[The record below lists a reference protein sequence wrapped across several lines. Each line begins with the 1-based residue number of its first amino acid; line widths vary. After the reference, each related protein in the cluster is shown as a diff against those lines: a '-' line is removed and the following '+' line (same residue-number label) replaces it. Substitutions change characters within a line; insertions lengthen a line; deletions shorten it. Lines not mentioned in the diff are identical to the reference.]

1 MCRTVIGKTKD
12 FSFKVGLHQGS
23 SLSPYLEITYSIQD
37 DATWCMFLA
46 DDVIL
51 IDTIREGVS

>member
-12 FSFKVGLHQGS
+12 FSFTVGLHQGS
-23 SLSPYLEITYSIQD
+23 SLGPYLETTYSIQD
-37 DATWCMFLA
+37 DAPWCMLFA

-51 IDTIREGVS
+51 IDTIREGVR